1 MPMVRA
7 TLSAISLFPL
17 SVDFRLP
24 AGYTF
29 TGSKLKTC
37 ESSIAKSGIVHIIH
51 IVFDAI
57 IFRNSHTTRFVL
69 RLFRNSY

>member
-1 MPMVRA
+1 MVRA

-29 TGSKLKTC
+29 TGSKLRTC
-37 ESSIAKSGIVHIIH
+37 ESSIAKSGIVH

-69 RLFRNSY
+69 RPFRNSY